1 MTNLIGR
8 IADLVNELKVIK
20 EQESSLAITIDYVSE
35 GVQIGKPSNFFEH
48 FTDYDITTRIG
59 DYPYRASVEVDGIEF
74 FTLLTAIEY
83 NKYVQIN
90 AS

>member
-1 MTNLIGR
+1 MTDIIGR
-8 IADLVNELKVIK
+8 VAELVNELKDIK
-20 EQESSLAITIDYVSE
+20 EKESDFAITIDCVSE
-35 GVQIGKPSNFFEH
+35 GVQIGRPSNFFEH

-59 DYPYRASVEVDGIEF
+59 AYPYRASVEVDGIEF
-74 FTLLTAIEY
+74 FTLLTATEY